1 MAVIAAKA
9 RLYGMCMIENL
20 RRDEHAKSAG
30 SGNERRAFQEHFWQA
45 LVDSLVENYLAGDA
59 DDAGIDRGRVKT

>member
-30 SGNERRAFQEHFWQA
+30 GGNERRAFQEHFWQA
-45 LVDSLVENYLAGDA
+45 LVDSLARITLPAMPMTPVSTE
-59 DDAGIDRGRVKT
+59 VV